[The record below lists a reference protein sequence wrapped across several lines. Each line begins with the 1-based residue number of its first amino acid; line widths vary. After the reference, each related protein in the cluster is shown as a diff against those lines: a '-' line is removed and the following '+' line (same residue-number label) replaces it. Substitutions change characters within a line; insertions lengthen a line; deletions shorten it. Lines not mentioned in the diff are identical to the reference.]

1 MTGGYAIMT
10 FRLRG
15 HCGRSNKT
23 FNDIY
28 GPSPPAQPVASPPKI
43 SPANKRMAGGGNQ
56 KHVVPSS
63 IGRQYYLFS
72 HIARNTSSK

>member
-23 FNDIY
+23 FEDVY
-28 GPSPPAQPVASPPKI
+28 GPNPPNKV

-63 IGRQYYLFS
+63 IGRQNYLFS